1 MSNDGKS
8 KPRPVKGA
16 NEGCET
22 EKAAFHHKMTT
33 FTLPANC
40 DPMKG
45 QDNIIAII
53 GSVPQAAALL
63 ARIQDFENV
72 FELPR
77 GSILRNG
84 VHCFSDKIA
93 LQGEK
98 RFDIFYFPP
107 DTVNET
113 SFELSKGKDGSFHM
127 LNPCMNLVYKT
138 TPIAMLFTK
147 RIDRCQLDHRLANT
161 IMFDKLP
168 FK

>member
-1 MSNDGKS
+1 M
-8 KPRPVKGA
+8 
-16 NEGCET
+16 
-22 EKAAFHHKMTT
+22 
-33 FTLPANC
+33 
-40 DPMKG
+40 
-45 QDNIIAII
+45 
-53 GSVPQAAALL
+53 
-63 ARIQDFENV
+63 
-72 FELPR
+72 
-77 GSILRNG
+77 RNG

-147 RIDRCQLDHRLANT
+147 LIDRCQLDHRLANT

-168 FK
+168 FKYDSNIFKGKRACSSNIPLPDCLYGDDNIVFYWVSSDTWYNGYPTVIPAFTVRDEWMVVTT